1 MADKRVKP
9 NSLAVQIQN
18 ELYSSETLRS
28 RDRLV
33 SINDRF
39 NKAVSEMNQKFYN
52 TGNIVEL
59 LSVAASKMKG
69 KRGDLGKKNGKS
81 VESVISDDLML
92 INDMF
97 FQERTRILRYNDCS
111 QIFELIPEMAEAAE
125 ALTNNIL
132 SSDLFGTNTMS
143 IRAKAGIHDQET
155 TRKID
160 EIIREVV
167 KDAKIIQN
175 SYEDV
180 LNAVYMGDRFILMLD
195 IDEEL
200 KKLLPEDQ
208 KASKSDIRSIQN
220 TVRQKS
226 KTLDFKNVSESE
238 LLSFVS
244 ESVKKSE
251 KIQETTNGIRKF
263 LSERFSVSSTFNP
276 FLISEIAK
284 DIPLVGSSE
293 IVALTESSTL
303 DDGSRIIVKQLQ
315 PDKVIKVTSG
325 STVIGYYYVET
336 IDDVQFGA
344 AHHMDSKNASLL
356 SSFYGYGQVANEEQ
370 NTDRRR
376 IQLLSDLVVRELG
389 DSLNLKFLDQNPQ
402 FKELIYSIL
411 RDRDFAKKRVNIT
424 FIPPNKM
431 AHLVIGGDPYGR
443 SIYSKSL
450 FFAKL
455 YLATLM
461 SSTMQGISKGVD
473 EKVYYVETGLD
484 EDIEGSIM
492 GFIKDI
498 KTDVFSVD
506 SFGDISSSLRTASP
520 FRQIFIPVVD
530 GQKPVEMDSFQG
542 SDVSIENE
550 FLEFLKK
557 AMISGTGV
565 PEAYLG
571 IMKEVDFARSLA
583 MQNGNFARKVVR
595 SQDQLKVGYKW
606 YVYCLVKL
614 RDSSIQLSVEDID
627 VQFAPP
633 VSINNENLSNI
644 VNSTSTFINSVV
656 EGIAGD
662 KASEPKYASLKM
674 KLFREYLPQ
683 VPWDRVE
690 QMLFDIDIELQ
701 KDAIANS
708 AGPSS
713 DMTAGGQNSAEDDE
727 MFG

>member
-1 MADKRVKP
+1 MAEKRVKP

-18 ELYSSETLRS
+18 ELYSSETLKS

-59 LSVAASKMKG
+59 LSVAASKMKS
-69 KRGDLGKKNGKS
+69 KRGDIAKKNGKT
-81 VESVISDDLML
+81 VENVISDDLML

-97 FQERTRILRYNDCS
+97 FQERTRILRYNDCR

-208 KASKSDIRSIQN
+208 KGSRTDFRAVQN
-220 TVRQKS
+220 AVKQKS
-226 KTLDFKNVSESE
+226 RSLDFKNITESE
-238 LLSFVS
+238 LSSFLS
-244 ESVKKSE
+244 ESVKKTD
-251 KIQETTNGIRKF
+251 KIPEQTGVIRKF
-263 LSERFSVSSTFNP
+263 LAERFSVSSTFNP
-276 FLISEIAK
+276 FLINEVAK
-284 DIPLVGSSE
+284 DIPIINSSE

-303 DDGSRIIVKQLQ
+303 DDGSRIIVKQLS

-325 STVIGYYYVET
+325 TTVIGYYYVET

-344 AHHMDSKNASLL
+344 AHHMDSKNANLL

-389 DSLNLKFLDQNPQ
+389 DNLNVKFLDQNPQ

-492 GFIKDI
+492 SFIKDI

-571 IMKEVDFARSLA
+571 IMKEVDFARSLS

-595 SQDQLKVGYKW
+595 SQDQLKACYKW
-606 YVYCLVKL
+606 YIYCLVKM
-614 RDSSIQLSVEDID
+614 RDTSIQLSVEDID

-662 KASEPKYASLKM
+662 KASEPKYGLLKM

-701 KDAIANS
+701 KDAIAS
-708 AGPSS
+708 STSQPS

>member
-1 MADKRVKP
+1 MAESKKVSA
-9 NSLAVQIQN
+9 NSVSAQIQRV
-18 ELYSSETLRS
+18 LYAPETIKS
-28 RDRLV
+28 RDKLT

-39 NKAVSEMNQKFYN
+39 NKAVSEMNLRFYN

-59 LSVAASKMKG
+59 LSVAAG
-69 KRGDLGKKNGKS
+69 KRKKAGGNAQKGKS
-81 VESVISDDLML
+81 VESMIGNDLML
-92 INDMF
+92 VNDMF
-97 FQERTRILRYNDCS
+97 YQERTRILRYKDCR
-111 QIFELIPEMAEAAE
+111 QIFELIPEMSEAAE

-143 IRAKAGIHDQET
+143 VRFKEGVHDSET
-155 TRKID
+155 TRKNN
-160 EIIREVV
+160 EIIAEVV
-167 KDAKIIQN
+167 RDAKVIQN

-180 LNAVYMGDRFILMLD
+180 LNAVYMGDRFILMID
-195 IDEEL
+195 INEEL
-200 KKLLPEDQ
+200 KRLMPDQTNPKQIDHSKIQMNAKSRATPLKFKAATESDLSAFLDQ
-208 KASKSDIRSIQN
+208 K
-220 TVRQKS
+220 
-226 KTLDFKNVSESE
+226 KT
-238 LLSFVS
+238 
-244 ESVKKSE
+244 ESVRKEAASSIKS
-251 KIQETTNGIRKF
+251 F
-263 LSERFSVSSTFNP
+263 LEGRFNICTEFNP
-276 FLISEIAK
+276 FAIGEIAK
-284 DIPLVGSSE
+284 DIPLVGDSQGVVS
-293 IVALTESSTL
+293 LTESVGAGNGSQIVIKDL
-303 DDGSRIIVKQLQ
+303 D
-315 PDKVIKVTSG
+315 PEKVIKVTSG
-325 STVIGYYYVET
+325 TSIIGYYYVET

-344 AHHMDSKNASLL
+344 AHHMDSKNANLL
-356 SSFYGYGQVANEEQ
+356 SSFYGYGQVSNEEH

-389 DSLNLKFLDQNPQ
+389 DNLNIKFVDQNPQ
-402 FKELIYSIL
+402 FKELIYNIL
-411 RDRDFAKKRVNIT
+411 NDRDFAKKRVNIT
-424 FIPPNKM
+424 FIPPNRM

-443 SIYSKSL
+443 SIYAKSL

-484 EDIEGSIM
+484 EDIEGAIM
-492 GFIKDI
+492 SFIKDI

-520 FRQIFIPVVD
+520 FRQIFIPTVD

-557 AMISGTGV
+557 ATISGTGV

-595 SQDQLKVGYKW
+595 SQEQLKNCYQW
-606 YVYCLVKL
+606 YVYCLVKM
-614 RDSSIQLSVEDID
+614 RDSSAQINVEDIE

-633 VSINNENLSNI
+633 VSINNENMSNI
-644 VNSTSTFINSVV
+644 VNSTSTFVNSVV

-662 KASEPKYASLKM
+662 KATEPKFQKLKI

-690 QMLFDIDIELQ
+690 QMMRDIDIEIKREELTNPPV
-701 KDAIANS
+701 DDGS
-708 AGPSS
+708 GDTSG
-713 DMTAGGQNSAEDDE
+713 AGGDDE
-727 MFG
+727 GMF

>member
-1 MADKRVKP
+1 MADSKRVSA
-9 NSLAVQIQN
+9 NSISAQIQR
-18 ELYSSETLRS
+18 ELYAPETIQS
-28 RDRLV
+28 RDKLA
-33 SINDRF
+33 SIHDRF
-39 NKAVSEMNQKFYN
+39 NKAVSDMNLRFYN

-59 LSVAASKMKG
+59 LSVAASKSGRKRNGAANKTG
-69 KRGDLGKKNGKS
+69 KTAENLIGN
-81 VESVISDDLML
+81 DLML
-92 INDMF
+92 VNDMF
-97 FQERTRILRYNDCS
+97 YQERSRILRYKDCR
-111 QIFELIPEMAEAAE
+111 QIFELIPEMSEAAE

-143 IRAKAGIHDQET
+143 VRLKEGIHDSET
-155 TRKID
+155 TRKNNELIT
-160 EIIREVV
+160 EVV

-175 SYEDV
+175 SYEDI
-180 LNAVYMGDRFILMLD
+180 LNAVYMGDRFILM
-195 IDEEL
+195 ININEEL
-200 KKLLPEDQ
+200 KRLMPDENKSVDH
-208 KASKSDIRSIQN
+208 SKIQMSAKNKSTPLKFKTTTESDLSAFLD
-220 TVRQKS
+220 S
-226 KTLDFKNVSESE
+226 KKT
-238 LLSFVS
+238 
-244 ESVKKSE
+244 ESVRKEAATSIKS
-251 KIQETTNGIRKF
+251 F
-263 LSERFSVSSTFNP
+263 LEGRFTVSTEFNP
-276 FLISEIAK
+276 FMISEIAK
-284 DIPLVGSSE
+284 DVPLVGNSE
-293 IVALTESSTL
+293 GVISLTESVGPSGGSQIVIKDL
-303 DDGSRIIVKQLQ
+303 D
-315 PDKVIKVTSG
+315 PEKVIKITSG
-325 STVIGYYYVET
+325 TSVIGYYYVET

-344 AHHMDSKNASLL
+344 AHHMDSKNANLL
-356 SSFYGYGQVANEEQ
+356 SSFYGYGQVSNEEH

-389 DSLNLKFLDQNPQ
+389 DNLNVKFAEQNPQ
-402 FKELIYSIL
+402 FKELIYNIL
-411 RDRDFAKKRVNIT
+411 NDRDFAKKRVNIT

-484 EDIEGSIM
+484 EDIEGAIM
-492 GFIKDI
+492 SFIKDI

-506 SFGDISSSLRTASP
+506 SFGDISASLRTASP
-520 FRQIFIPVVD
+520 FRLIFIPTVV

-557 AMISGTGV
+557 ATISGTGV

-595 SQDQLKVGYKW
+595 SQEQLKNCYKW
-606 YVYCLVKL
+606 YIHCLIKM
-614 RDSSIQLSVEDID
+614 RDSSAQINIDDID

-633 VSINNENLSNI
+633 VSINNENMSNI
-644 VNSTSTFINSVV
+644 VNSTTAFVTSEV
-656 EGIAGD
+656 EGVAGD
-662 KASEPKYASLKM
+662 KAADPKFQKLKI

-690 QMLFDIDIELQ
+690 QMLRDIDIEIKREELSNPNP
-701 KDAIANS
+701 DAA
-708 AGPSS
+708 AG
-713 DMTAGGQNSAEDDE
+713 DEGGGDE
-727 MFG
+727 GMF